1 MQNNA
6 QGSIIINPFLEEL
19 LTNKKILPLW
29 KEMEGGKFNEVD
41 CAVNEEQA
49 WIITSQGQAVPLF
62 YAFSDNC
69 FKEIQTK
76 TDWVY

>member
-1 MQNNA
+1 
-6 QGSIIINPFLEEL
+6 
-19 LTNKKILPLW
+19 
-29 KEMEGGKFNEVD
+29 MEGGKFNEVD

-76 TDWVY
+76 IDWVY